1 MKRRKSNS
9 LFRKFIFVLLSAGIL
24 TASLFYCVIIKN
36 NYKTQNGEKIYIEI
50 LKNSTIDVVIKKLNK
65 HGNLGAD
72 WSFKLLSKL
81 KKYDNN
87 IKPGNYQL
95 EGPYNNNDLINL
107 LRQRKDH
114 TFKLIIPENIR
125 KYEDVFSLIEDSI
138 GFADSSMTLYIKNSD
153 FLTDNKL
160 TLEKL
165 PGIFIPN
172 TYEFYSN
179 ISVSQFF
186 ERMIVE
192 YEKFWNSERAA
203 KCDSINLSQIEVI
216 TLASIIEEEQD
227 RRIEERPM
235 IAGLYLNRIKQQIK
249 LQSDPTVIFANN
261 DFSIRRVL
269 NKHLRFESPYNTYIY
284 FGLPPGPICIPSIN
298 AIDAVLNA
306 EQHEYIFMCAKGDAS
321 GLHNFAITNREHNN
335 NRAQYK
341 KNMNFN

>member
-1 MKRRKSNS
+1 MKRRKSKS

-24 TASLFYCVIIKN
+24 IAFLFYSVIIKN
-36 NYKTQNGEKIYIEI
+36 NYKTQNGEKVYIEI
-50 LKNSTIDVVIKKLNK
+50 LKNSSIDVVIKKLNK
-65 HGNLGAD
+65 HGDLGID

-87 IKPGNYQL
+87 VNSGNYQL
-95 EGPYNNNDLINL
+95 EGSYNNNDLINL

-125 KYEDVFSLIEDSI
+125 KYEDMFSLIEDSI

-153 FLTDNKL
+153 FLRENKL
-160 TLEKL
+160 TFEEI
-165 PGIFIPN
+165 PVIFIPN

-186 ERMIVE
+186 KRMILE
-192 YEKFWNSERAA
+192 YKKFWNSERTA

-216 TLASIIEEEQD
+216 ILASIIEEEQG

-235 IAGLYLNRIKQQIK
+235 IAGLYLNRIRRQIK

-261 DFSIRRVL
+261 NFSIRQVL
-269 NKHLRFESPYNTYIY
+269 NKHLKFESPYNTYIY
-284 FGLPPGPICIPSIN
+284 SGLPPGPICIPSIN

-306 EQHEYIFMCAKGDAS
+306 EQHNYIFMCAKGDAS
-321 GLHNFAITNREHNN
+321 GLHNFAITNREHIN
-335 NRAQYK
+335 NRTQYK